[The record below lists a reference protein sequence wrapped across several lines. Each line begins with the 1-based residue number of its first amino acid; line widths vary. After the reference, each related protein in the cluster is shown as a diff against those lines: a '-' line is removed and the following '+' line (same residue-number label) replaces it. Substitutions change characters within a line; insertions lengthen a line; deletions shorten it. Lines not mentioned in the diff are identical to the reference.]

1 MKEEIC
7 KRGDSFAD
15 CELAILRNQVDQ
27 AQEKIARRVINTPE
41 VKQMIS
47 IVEDF
52 IKKKNLVCYGGI
64 SINAL
69 LPDEDKIYNED
80 VDLPDYDMFSPNAL
94 EDAKELA
101 DIYYKKGY
109 TEVEARSGQHMGT
122 YKVFTNFQGM
132 ADITNLPKELYAAI
146 KNKAISV
153 NGILY
158 TDPNYLRMSMY
169 LELSRPAGDTSR
181 WEKVMKRLALINKHY
196 PIDDKK
202 CNYMEF
208 QRKMENEE
216 KGDEIYEI
224 VKNVFTSQGVV
235 FFGGYAISQYSQYMP
250 RNLRK
255 KVEKNADFDVIS
267 HDPQTTAEIVKE
279 RLKDKGVTNVKI
291 IKREP
296 IGEIIPLHYEIK
308 VGVDTIA
315 FVYKPIACHSYNILI
330 LNKKKVKIATI
341 DTMLNFYLAFL
352 YTNRPYYMA
361 FTDRI
366 LCMSQFLFD
375 VQQKNRLKQKGLLK
389 RFSIICYGHQESVE
403 EMRTEKA
410 KKYKELKEKRGTKEY
425 EEWFLNYRPDKTNK
439 KDDDIK
445 AENEKK
451 GKQEGEKK
459 EEEKK
464 EEEKKEEEKEIFKNT
479 KKIKRRR
486 NTRKIKNRNKSGFF
500 DFMRKSRK
508 K

>member
-27 AQEKIARRVINTPE
+27 AQEKIARRVVNTPE

-52 IKKKNLVCYGGI
+52 IKKKGLVCYGGI

-69 LPDEDKIYNED
+69 LPEEDKIYNEE

-101 DIYYKKGY
+101 DLYYKNGY
-109 TEVEARSGQHMGT
+109 SEIEARSGQHMGT

-132 ADITNLPKELYAAI
+132 ADITNLPKELYDAI

-169 LELSRPAGDTSR
+169 LELSRPAGDTTR
-181 WEKVMKRLALINKHY
+181 WEKVMKRLTLINEHY

-208 QRKMENEE
+208 QRKMENKE

-224 VKNVFTSQGVV
+224 VKDVFINQGVV

-250 RNLRK
+250 GHLRK

-267 HDPQTTAEIVKE
+267 NDPETTAEIVKE
-279 RLKDKGVTNVKI
+279 RLKDKGFTNVKI
-291 IKREP
+291 VKRDP

-315 FVYKPIACHSYNILI
+315 FVYKPIACHSYNVLVI
-330 LNKKKVKIATI
+330 NKKKIKIATI

-352 YTNRPYYMA
+352 YTNRPYYMQ

-366 LCMSQFLFD
+366 LCMSKFLFD

-403 EMRTEKA
+403 EMRAEKA
-410 KKYKELKEKRGTKEY
+410 KKFKELKDKRGTREY
-425 EEWFLNYRPDKTNK
+425 ESWFLNYRPDKQYKNDDETEDKRETKVEDNKTKKNK
-439 KDDDIK
+439 K
-445 AENEKK
+445 KK
-451 GKQEGEKK
+451 K
-459 EEEKK
+459 
-464 EEEKKEEEKEIFKNT
+464 T
-479 KKIKRRR
+479 K
-486 NTRKIKNRNKSGFF
+486 RKSNGFLGLFSIPKNKS
-500 DFMRKSRK
+500 SK
-508 K
+508 KKK

>member
-224 VKNVFTSQGVV
+224 VKNVFINQGVV

-279 RLKDKGVTNVKI
+279 RLKDKGVTNVQI

-445 AENEKK
+445 EENKNDKK
-451 GKQEGEKK
+451 GKEGEKK
-459 EEEKK
+459 EDVK
-464 EEEKKEEEKEIFKNT
+464 ENFKNT
-479 KKIKRRR
+479 KKIKRR
-486 NTRKIKNRNKSGFF
+486 NTRKIKNRNKNKSGFF

>member
-1 MKEEIC
+1 
-7 KRGDSFAD
+7 
-15 CELAILRNQVDQ
+15 
-27 AQEKIARRVINTPE
+27 
-41 VKQMIS
+41 
-47 IVEDF
+47 
-52 IKKKNLVCYGGI
+52 
-64 SINAL
+64 
-69 LPDEDKIYNED
+69 
-80 VDLPDYDMFSPNAL
+80 
-94 EDAKELA
+94 
-101 DIYYKKGY
+101 
-109 TEVEARSGQHMGT
+109 
-122 YKVFTNFQGM
+122 
-132 ADITNLPKELYAAI
+132 
-146 KNKAISV
+146 
-153 NGILY
+153 
-158 TDPNYLRMSMY
+158 
-169 LELSRPAGDTSR
+169 
-181 WEKVMKRLALINKHY
+181 MKRLALINKHY

-451 GKQEGEKK
+451 GKQEGEK
-459 EEEKK
+459 EEVIKK
-464 EEEKKEEEKEIFKNT
+464 EDVKEDFKNT
-479 KKIKRRR
+479 KKIKRR

>member
-27 AQEKIARRVINTPE
+27 AQEKIARRVVNTPE

-52 IKKKNLVCYGGI
+52 IKKKGLVCYGGI

-69 LPDEDKIYNED
+69 LPEEDKIYNDEI
-80 VDLPDYDMFSPNAL
+80 DLPDYDMFSPNAL

-101 DIYYKKGY
+101 DLYYKNGY
-109 TEVEARSGQHMGT
+109 SEVEARSGQHMGT

-132 ADITNLPKELYAAI
+132 ADITNLPKELYDAI
-146 KNKAISV
+146 KNKAIRV

-181 WEKVMKRLALINKHY
+181 WEKVMKRLTLINKQY
-196 PIDDKK
+196 PLDDKK

-208 QRKMENEE
+208 QRKMENKE

-224 VKNVFTSQGVV
+224 VKDVFINQGVV

-250 RNLRK
+250 SNLRK

-279 RLKDKGVTNVKI
+279 RLKDKGITNVQI
-291 IKREP
+291 VKREP
-296 IGEIIPLHYEIK
+296 IGDIIPLHYEIK
-308 VGVDTIA
+308 VGADTIA
-315 FVYKPIACHSYNILI
+315 FVYKPIACHSYNVLI
-330 LNKKKVKIATI
+330 VNKKKLKIATI

-352 YTNRPYYMA
+352 YTNRPYYMQ

-366 LCMSQFLFD
+366 LCMSKFLFD

-389 RFSIICYGHQESVE
+389 RFSIICYGHQDSVE
-403 EMRTEKA
+403 EMRAEKA
-410 KKYKELKEKRGTKEY
+410 KKFKELSNKRGTPEY
-425 EEWFLNYRPDKTNK
+425 ESWFLNYRPDKIQNSNNNSNNNSKRETEYK
-439 KDDDIK
+439 K
-445 AENEKK
+445 
-451 GKQEGEKK
+451 
-459 EEEKK
+459 
-464 EEEKKEEEKEIFKNT
+464 
-479 KKIKRRR
+479 
-486 NTRKIKNRNKSGFF
+486 NKSKKRPKRGSFF
-500 DFMRKSRK
+500 KLFSMSKNKSSKKRKN
-508 K
+508 

>member
-27 AQEKIARRVINTPE
+27 AQEKIARRVVNTPE

-52 IKKKNLVCYGGI
+52 IKKKGLVCYGGI

-69 LPDEDKIYNED
+69 LPEEDKIYNDEI
-80 VDLPDYDMFSPNAL
+80 DLPDYDMFSPNAL

-101 DIYYKKGY
+101 DLYYKNGY
-109 TEVEARSGQHMGT
+109 SEVEARSGQHMGT

-132 ADITNLPKELYAAI
+132 ADITNLPKELYDAI
-146 KNKAISV
+146 KNKAIRV

-181 WEKVMKRLALINKHY
+181 WEKVMKRLTLINKQY
-196 PIDDKK
+196 PLDDKK

-208 QRKMENEE
+208 QRKMENKE

-224 VKNVFTSQGVV
+224 VKDVFINQGVV

-250 RNLRK
+250 SNLRK

-279 RLKDKGVTNVKI
+279 RLKDKGITNVQI

-296 IGEIIPLHYEIK
+296 IGDIIPLHYEIK
-308 VGVDTIA
+308 VGADTIA
-315 FVYKPIACHSYNILI
+315 FVYKPIACHSYNVLI
-330 LNKKKVKIATI
+330 VNKKKLKIATI

-352 YTNRPYYMA
+352 YTNRPYYMQ

-366 LCMSQFLFD
+366 LCMSKFLFD

-389 RFSIICYGHQESVE
+389 RFSIICYGHQDSVE
-403 EMRTEKA
+403 EMRAEKA
-410 KKYKELKEKRGTKEY
+410 KKFKELSNKRGTPEY
-425 EEWFLNYRPDKTNK
+425 ESWFLNYRPDKIQNSNNNNSNNNSKRETEYK
-439 KDDDIK
+439 K
-445 AENEKK
+445 
-451 GKQEGEKK
+451 
-459 EEEKK
+459 
-464 EEEKKEEEKEIFKNT
+464 
-479 KKIKRRR
+479 
-486 NTRKIKNRNKSGFF
+486 NKSKKRPKRGSFF
-500 DFMRKSRK
+500 KLFSMSKNKSSKKRK

>member
-27 AQEKIARRVINTPE
+27 AQEKIARRVVNTPE

-52 IKKKNLVCYGGI
+52 IKKKGLVCYGGI

-69 LPDEDKIYNED
+69 LPEEDKIYNDEI
-80 VDLPDYDMFSPNAL
+80 DLPDYDMFSPNAL

-101 DIYYKKGY
+101 DLYYKNGY
-109 TEVEARSGQHMGT
+109 SEVEARSGQHMGT

-132 ADITNLPKELYAAI
+132 ADITNLPKELYDAI
-146 KNKAISV
+146 KNKAIRV

-181 WEKVMKRLALINKHY
+181 WEKVMKRLTLINKQY
-196 PIDDKK
+196 PLDDKK

-208 QRKMENEE
+208 QRKMENKE

-224 VKNVFTSQGVV
+224 VKDVFINQGVV

-250 RNLRK
+250 SNLRK

-279 RLKDKGVTNVKI
+279 RLKDKGITNVQI
-291 IKREP
+291 VKREP
-296 IGEIIPLHYEIK
+296 IGDIIPLHFEIK
-308 VGVDTIA
+308 VGADTIA
-315 FVYKPIACHSYNILI
+315 FVYKPIACHSYNVLI
-330 LNKKKVKIATI
+330 VNKKKLKIATI
-341 DTMLNFYLAFL
+341 DTMLSFYLAFL
-352 YTNRPYYMA
+352 YTNRPYYMQ

-366 LCMSQFLFD
+366 LCMSKFLFD

-389 RFSIICYGHQESVE
+389 RFSIICYGHQDSVE
-403 EMRTEKA
+403 EMRAEKA
-410 KKYKELKEKRGTKEY
+410 KKFKELSNKRGTHEY
-425 EEWFLNYRPDKTNK
+425 ESWFLNYRPDKIQNNNNNNSNK
-439 KDDDIK
+439 K
-445 AENEKK
+445 ETEY
-451 GKQEGEKK
+451 
-459 EEEKK
+459 
-464 EEEKKEEEKEIFKNT
+464 
-479 KKIKRRR
+479 KKIKSKKRPKRGSFF
-486 NTRKIKNRNKSGFF
+486 KLFSMSKNKSS
-500 DFMRKSRK
+500 KKRK

>member
-27 AQEKIARRVINTPE
+27 AQEKIARRVVNTPE

-52 IKKKNLVCYGGI
+52 IKKKGLVCYGGI

-69 LPDEDKIYNED
+69 LPEEDKIYNED

-101 DIYYKKGY
+101 DLYYKNGY
-109 TEVEARSGQHMGT
+109 TEVEARGGQHMGT

-132 ADITNLPKELYAAI
+132 ADITNLPKELYDAI

-169 LELSRPAGDTSR
+169 LELSRPAGDTTR
-181 WEKVMKRLALINKHY
+181 WEKVMKRLTLINKHY

-208 QRKMENEE
+208 QRKMENKE

-224 VKNVFTSQGVV
+224 VKDVFINQGVV

-250 RNLRK
+250 GHLRK

-267 HDPQTTAEIVKE
+267 NDPQTSAEIVKE
-279 RLKDKGVTNVKI
+279 RLKDKGFTNVKI
-291 IKREP
+291 VKRDP

-315 FVYKPIACHSYNILI
+315 FVYKPIACHSYNVLVI
-330 LNKKKVKIATI
+330 NKKKIKIATI

-352 YTNRPYYMA
+352 YTNRPYYIQ

-366 LCMSQFLFD
+366 LCMSKFLFD

-403 EMRTEKA
+403 EMRAEKA
-410 KKYKELKEKRGTKEY
+410 KKFKELKDKRGTREY
-425 EEWFLNYRPDKTNK
+425 EAWFLNYRPDKQNKNNDETEDKRETKVEETKVEDNKTKTKKNKNK
-439 KDDDIK
+439 K
-445 AENEKK
+445 
-451 GKQEGEKK
+451 
-459 EEEKK
+459 
-464 EEEKKEEEKEIFKNT
+464 
-479 KKIKRRR
+479 KRQS
-486 NTRKIKNRNKSGFF
+486 NGFLGLFSIPKNKSSK
-500 DFMRKSRK
+500 KSK